1 MKLKV
6 ILLSLALIFI
16 APVLAH
22 AGAVCTTATDDAFI
36 GDAVAKNNAKVF
48 KANDKARTALLGAI
62 NTARANAGQEPFLID
77 TLMIGVF
84 EYKGAVYVGT
94 VMFKDH
100 CVVRDTVKVFPV
112 QEWIAAMEQF
122 GLGPA
127 DFVQLRGA

>member
-22 AGAVCTTATDDAFI
+22 AGAKCTTATDDVFI
-36 GDAVAKNNAKVF
+36 GEAVSKNNTKIY
-48 KANDKARTALLGAI
+48 KASDKARDIIVGAI
-62 NTARANAGQEPFLID
+62 NDARASAGQEPFLVD

-112 QEWIAAMEQF
+112 NEWGAAMAQF
-122 GLGPA
+122 GLTPA
-127 DFVQLRGA
+127 DFIEVRGA